1 MILDEATANIDTE
14 TEKIIQESLEKVIKN
29 NTMLMVAH
37 RLSTIQHA
45 DIIFVFDHRRII
57 EQGTHQELLKLK
69 GRYYQ
74 LFMLQYQ
81 KNELKNIT
89 QEALN

>member
-1 MILDEATANIDTE
+1 
-14 TEKIIQESLEKVIKN
+14 
-29 NTMLMVAH
+29 MVAH

-45 DIIFVFDHRRII
+45 DIIFVFDRGRII

-74 LFMLQYQ
+74 LFMLQFQ